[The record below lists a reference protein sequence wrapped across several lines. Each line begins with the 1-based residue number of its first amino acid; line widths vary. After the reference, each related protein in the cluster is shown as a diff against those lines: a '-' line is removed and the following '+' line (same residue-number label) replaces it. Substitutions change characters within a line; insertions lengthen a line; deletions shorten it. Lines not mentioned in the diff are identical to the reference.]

1 MIQAIIRGKAARR
14 ASSLTLAGPCGSLS
28 PVSTYIMV
36 SPRHKVNSMRAML
49 KKQEN
54 DRKKKADDMARREK
68 AMEDREALRMAQ
80 ATPPL

>member
-1 MIQAIIRGKAARR
+1 
-14 ASSLTLAGPCGSLS
+14 
-28 PVSTYIMV
+28 
-36 SPRHKVNSMRAML
+36 MRAML